1 LNYNGSQT
9 YNSWVQIYTAL
20 LNGRNSNVP
29 NAFGMQEKMQDKL
42 RAETDH
48 YLIDRIKNKD
58 KAALREIYSRFSQ
71 AVFNLAFRMLGD
83 RENAEEV
90 VQDIFLQVWNKAQ
103 TYERGRGAVSTWII
117 NIARSRSI
125 DKLRTLGYRDRNT
138 ELDEEKLN
146 SSTDFSRILEDRE
159 EKKNVI
165 EKALYGLPQ
174 NQRDV
179 IELVYF
185 EGFTHVEAAEE
196 LNEPIGTI
204 KTRLRLGVIKLK
216 EKMAPY
222 VKELK

>member
-1 LNYNGSQT
+1 M
-9 YNSWVQIYTAL
+9 VQIDVAQIHAKL
-20 LNGRNSNVP
+20 VNGPDSNIP
-29 NAFGMQEKMQDKL
+29 NAISLQGVMQEEMQEKP
-42 RAETDH
+42 RAGTDQE
-48 YLIDRIKNKD
+48 LIDLIKEGD
-58 KAALREIYSRFSQ
+58 KEALREIYSRFSQ
-71 AVFNLAFRMLGD
+71 AVYNLAFRMLRD
-83 RENAEEV
+83 REDAEEV
-90 VQDIFLQVWNKAQ
+90 VQEIFLQVWNKAQ

-159 EKKNVI
+159 EKNNI
-165 EKALYGLPQ
+165 IFQALSSLPE
-174 NQRDV
+174 NQRAV

-185 EGFTHVEAAEE
+185 EGFTHVEAAE
-196 LNEPIGTI
+196 LLKEPVGTI

-222 VKELK
+222 IKELK

>member
-1 LNYNGSQT
+1 
-9 YNSWVQIYTAL
+9 
-20 LNGRNSNVP
+20 
-29 NAFGMQEKMQDKL
+29 MQDKMQVKL
-42 RAETDH
+42 QPGTDH
-48 YLIDRIKNKD
+48 ELIDRIKLGD
-58 KAALREIYSRFSQ
+58 KEALREIYSRFSQ
-71 AVFNLAFRMLGD
+71 AVYNLAFRMLRD
-83 RENAEEV
+83 REDAEEV
-90 VQDIFLQVWNKAQ
+90 VQEIFLQVWNKAG
-103 TYERGRGAVSTWII
+103 TYERTRGAVSTWII

-146 SSTDFSRILEDRE
+146 SNTDFSRILEDRE

-174 NQRDV
+174 NQRTV

-185 EGFTHVEAAEE
+185 DGFTHVEAAKE
-196 LNEPIGTI
+196 LNEPVGTI

-222 VKELK
+222 IKELK